1 MTVLQLTSS
10 SAATDGAWL
19 AAADVAAISAAL
31 GVEYRL
37 VGGIATTLLTH
48 VHGVA
53 DRVPARETADAD
65 MGVSTSVCADPRL
78 PEALSRL
85 GYTRE
90 DGSRFARDAPG
101 ERRVIDVLVPSYLG
115 KHEPNQELGSLVVD
129 AVPGLS
135 LALALPAT
143 EVVLTAHLSSGST
156 VELSLL
162 LPDVRAALVLKA
174 YAYRERLTDRDAVDI
189 WRLLESAESAGLG
202 VGDWPTRVSG
212 RDTAAYLHKFFG
224 TAGAPGA
231 RRASPVPRTQARVR
245 LLVQKLVP
253 RPGASDGTPPI
264 PRVL

>member
-1 MTVLQLTSS
+1 MTVLQLTSP

-19 AAADVAAISAAL
+19 AAADVAAISASL
-31 GVEYRL
+31 DVEYRL

-65 MGVSTSVCADPRL
+65 MGVSTSVCSDPRL
-78 PEALSRL
+78 PEALSGL

-90 DGSRFARDAPG
+90 DGSRFTRGAPG
-101 ERRVIDVLVPSYLG
+101 ARRVIDVLVPSYLG
-115 KHEPNQELGSLVVD
+115 KHEPNQELGALVVD

-143 EVVLTAHLSSGST
+143 EVMLAAHLSDGSA

-162 LPDVRAALVLKA
+162 LPDIRAALVLKA

-189 WRLLESAESAGLG
+189 WRLLESVENAGLQA
-202 VGDWPTRVSG
+202 GDWPARASG
-212 RDTAAYLHKFFG
+212 RDAAAYLHQFFG
-224 TAGAPGA
+224 APGAPGA
-231 RRASPVPRTQARVR
+231 RRVSSAPGTQARVR
-245 LLVQKLVP
+245 LLVQRLIP
-253 RPGASDGTPPI
+253 RPG
-264 PRVL
+264 

>member
-1 MTVLQLTSS
+1 MTVLQLTSP

-19 AAADVAAISAAL
+19 AAADVAAISASL

-48 VHGVA
+48 VHEVA

-65 MGVSTSVCADPRL
+65 MGVSTSVCSDPRL

-90 DGSRFARDAPG
+90 DGSRFAREAPG

-135 LALALPAT
+135 LALALPAA
-143 EVVLTAHLSSGST
+143 EVVLAARLSNGSA

-174 YAYRERLTDRDAVDI
+174 YAYRARLTERDAVDV
-189 WRLLESAESAGLG
+189 WRLLESAENAGLRA
-202 VGDWPTRVSG
+202 GDWPARASG
-212 RDTAAYLHKFFG
+212 RDAAAYLHKFFG
-224 TAGAPGA
+224 NAGAPGA
-231 RRASPVPRTQARVR
+231 RRASSAPGTQARVR
-245 LLVQKLVP
+245 LLVQRLIP
-253 RPGASDGTPPI
+253 RPA
-264 PRVL
+264 